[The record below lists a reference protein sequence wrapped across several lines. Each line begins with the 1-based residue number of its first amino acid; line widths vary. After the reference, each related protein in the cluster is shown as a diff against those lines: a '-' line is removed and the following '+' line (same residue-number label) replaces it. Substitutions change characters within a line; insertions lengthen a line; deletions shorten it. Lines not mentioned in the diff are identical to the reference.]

1 MSWEH
6 GGWGEKCQKH
16 KKGKCS
22 RRGKLQERTLGRGL
36 RMPIPSDLQV
46 TFFFKFIC
54 SPQTCEAD
62 ILYFTDEEMETRRV
76 NLSKTVMVETAH
88 LAWEIYSINC
98 YAMRKCREAKWRRNP
113 PQQRKIRKVYRK
125 DHSPELFFFI
135 TI

>member
-6 GGWGEKCQKH
+6 GGWGERCQKH

-22 RRGKLQERTLGRGL
+22 RRGELQEERTLGRGL

-54 SPQTCEAD
+54 SPQTREAD

-76 NLSKTVMVETAH
+76 NLPKIVMVETAH
-88 LAWEIYSINC
+88 LA
-98 YAMRKCREAKWRRNP
+98 
-113 PQQRKIRKVYRK
+113 
-125 DHSPELFFFI
+125 
-135 TI
+135 